1 MMKIKLKKFSILEP
15 KVKIITGIKTIDR
28 ETHSSDN
35 LPVNAIAS
43 ASGTNQAII
52 GNLEILE
59 E

>member
-15 KVKIITGIKTIDR
+15 KVKIITGIKTINR
-28 ETHSSDN
+28 ESHGSAN
-35 LPVNAIAS
+35 YPVNMIVIANTI
-43 ASGTNQAII
+43 GQPII